1 MAWAHQ
7 PCQTHEH
14 RLKQG
19 HTRNQASPKI
29 KQTHRAE
36 EEKQFLHVH
45 CRHARQASCVV
56 SKIKTLGNASSQTVQ
71 VPPKKNCGEKKGME
85 KNSHVKETDR
95 ASLHEKKKGFHF

>member
-14 RLKQG
+14 QPQQG
-19 HTRNQASPKI
+19 HTGNQASPKI

-36 EEKQFLHVH
+36 EEKQNLHVH
-45 CRHARQASCVV
+45 CRRALQASCVV
-56 SKIKTLGNASSQTVQ
+56 SKIKTLGNTSSQTVQ
-71 VPPKKNCGEKKGME
+71 VPPKENCGEKKGME

-95 ASLHEKKKGFHF
+95 ASLHEK